1 MEFEDSRFALFV
13 EPNAYIQKF
22 DNLKS
27 DKKIKKIVKKIN
39 ALNAA
44 SRLAIVIDWLK
55 ADSRGKK
62 VMDLYKTLG
71 VFSWKANLPNRK
83 RIGVCSDQKENT
95 WKAAPGFELSKDGK
109 AVWKAGLPHPQYE
122 GLISAK
128 EIFTWIPD
136 AKHAWKNP
144 AAAEDLSTQ
153 EDLDPVSN
161 FLIKTEKRSQHNYRS
176 Y

>member
-1 MEFEDSRFALFV
+1 MCRV
-13 EPNAYIQKF
+13 EY
-22 DNLKS
+22 
-27 DKKIKKIVKKIN
+27 KKILDVMSKHTNDELFQKIVKKID
-39 ALNAA
+39 ALNTA

-109 AVWKAGLPHPQYE
+109 AVWKAGLPHPQHE

-128 EIFTWIPD
+128 EMFTWIPD

-144 AAAEDLSTQ
+144 AAAGDLSTQ
-153 EDLDPVSN
+153 KDLDPVSN